1 MSYEFENNLS
11 AKNAFFV
18 VKHRTNTYFRQTE
31 YAERNNVYTHKY
43 ATNTYILQKTP
54 LI

>member
-1 MSYEFENNLS
+1 MNLRIIYPRRMP
-11 AKNAFFV
+11 FFV

-43 ATNTYILQKTP
+43 ATNTYILQKRH
-54 LI
+54 